1 MSTVKGILIYNRNEA
16 ERQYLCSRL
25 KAGNN
30 DNSIFATV
38 DALEALHILQKED
51 IRVVLAG
58 NDLTAMTRN
67 EFTELVAKVRPG
79 VTTVFTSRFFNK
91 DKEFTIDIG
100 EFLNL
105 LNDQIK
111 KENMLNKELFEVKQY
126 AYSIADRLLQIFAV
140 NDRYF
145 FNNDHLVA
153 EMSRKIADRMQLDD
167 SLLEAIPMA
176 ALLRDIGRVV
186 IHQQILEET
195 KKLNQVELI
204 PIKAH
209 PIHTMQILRR
219 VRFPWNLDSIIIQH
233 HEHYDGSGY
242 PMGLKGREIT
252 IGARIIAV
260 VDAYYAMTTDRP
272 YRKALPRDRAIAE
285 MKRNAGSQFDP
296 EVVEVFLSVI
306 GEEAAEPHSEN
317 SLLIFE
323 RENNVAAMVK
333 LSSAASDINV
343 IHATSSIEAISRI
356 RQKDPKLIILD
367 TEALEP
373 ETFLKFYH
381 TARQTAPAASRFLM
395 IISGSEPS
403 RRFGNEV
410 EYITRPLS
418 IEQLTLSIRNLLL
431 ETAPAVVAEEVR
443 GLTGTLE
450 DFNLIDIIQILSLGL
465 KTAKVEIT
473 HGRETGMLFLLR
485 GKIVYASAG
494 SLRGPDAFF
503 ELIRWKKGFFYIMH
517 GHSIDEVNVTV
528 DTMHLLMDA
537 CSTMEEKTLPQHDYK
552 EKDGRPAGPVKGQ
565 AGIPGHQ
572 QDKRSVS

>member
-1 MSTVKGILIYNRNEA
+1 MSTVKGILIYNRNDA
-16 ERQYLCSRL
+16 ERQHLCSLL
-25 KAGNN
+25 KNGSS
-30 DNSIFATV
+30 DSGIFATA
-38 DALEALHILQKED
+38 DALEALHTLQKED

-58 NDLTAMTRN
+58 SDLTAMTRD
-67 EFTELVAKVRPG
+67 EFRELVEKVRPG
-79 VTTVFTSRFFNK
+79 VTTVFTSRFFNR
-91 DKEFTIDIG
+91 DKEFTVDIG

-105 LNDQIK
+105 VSDQVK
-111 KENMLNKELFEVKQY
+111 RENILNKELYEVKQY

-153 EMSRKIADRMQLDD
+153 GMSRKIALKMQLDD
-167 SLLEAIPMA
+167 TLVEAIPMA

-195 KKLNQVELI
+195 KKLNQVELT

-260 VDAYYAMTTDRP
+260 VDAFYAMTTDRP
-272 YRKALPRDRAIAE
+272 YRKALPKDRAITE

-296 EVVEVFLSVI
+296 EVVEVFLSVV
-306 GEEAAEPHSEN
+306 GEEAAEPRSE
-317 SLLIFE
+317 SALLIFE
-323 RENNVAAMVK
+323 RENNIAAMIK
-333 LSSAASDINV
+333 LSSAAADTEV
-343 IHATSSIEAISRI
+343 VHATSSIEAISRI
-356 RQKDPKLIILD
+356 RQKEPRLIILD

-373 ETFLKFYH
+373 ETFMKFYQ
-381 TARQTAPAASRFLM
+381 TARQTAPASSRFLM
-395 IISGSEPS
+395 ITSGREPA
-403 RRFGNEV
+403 RRFGDEV
-410 EYITRPLS
+410 EYISRPLS
-418 IEQLTLSIRNLLL
+418 IEQLTIAIRNLLL
-431 ETAPAVVAEEVR
+431 GTAPVAVAEEAH
-443 GLTGTLE
+443 GLTGTLD

-473 HGRETGMLFLLR
+473 RGRETGILFLLR

-494 SLRGPDAFF
+494 SFRGPEAFF
-503 ELIRWKKGFFYIMH
+503 ELIRWKRGFFYIMH
-517 GHSIDEVNVTV
+517 GQATDEMNVTV

-537 CSTMEEKTLPQHDYK
+537 CSVMDEKTSARSDNA
-552 EKDGRPAGPVKGQ
+552 EKGSRTAGPVTAQPGS
-565 AGIPGHQ
+565 PGHP
-572 QDKRSVS
+572 QDRRSAS

>member
-1 MSTVKGILIYNRNEA
+1 MSKVKGILVYNKNEA

-25 KAGNN
+25 KAGSN
-30 DNSIFATV
+30 DNSIFATT

-58 NDLTAMTRN
+58 SDLTAMTRD
-67 EFTELVAKVRPG
+67 EFRRLVEKVRPG
-79 VTTVFTSRFFNK
+79 VTIVFTSHFFNK
-91 DKEFTIDIG
+91 DKEFTVHIG

-105 LNDQIK
+105 VNDHIK

-195 KKLNQVELI
+195 KKLNQIELI

-260 VDAYYAMTTDRP
+260 VDAFYAMTTDRP

-285 MKRNAGSQFDP
+285 MKKNAGSQFDP

-306 GEEAAEPHSEN
+306 GEETAEPHAEN

-333 LSSAASDINV
+333 LSSAAADINV

-356 RQKDPKLIILD
+356 RQKEPRLIILD

-373 ETFLKFYH
+373 ETFMKFYQ
-381 TARQTAPAASRFLM
+381 TARQTAPASSRFLM
-395 IISGSEPS
+395 IIPNREPARS
-403 RRFGNEV
+403 FGNEV

-418 IEQLTLSIRNLLL
+418 IEQLTGAIRNLLL
-431 ETAPAVVAEEVR
+431 ETAPAVVTEEVH

-537 CSTMEEKTLPQHDYK
+537 CSVMEEKVLPQHDYT
-552 EKDGRPAGPVKGQ
+552 EKGDRSAGQG
-565 AGIPGHQ
+565 
-572 QDKRSVS
+572 